1 MLFSSVTFCKLK
13 IQTRESI
20 HCENVQ
26 AYLYVRENFK
36 YILLLSKIEKLFHI
50 ITKSFVLVIT
60 LSFLDGSIKLNN
72 ASQLL
77 LPDIEAENGVVHVI
91 DHALSPPPETG
102 FLIGVGK

>member
-1 MLFSSVTFCKLK
+1 MFL
-13 IQTRESI
+13 QESQNK
-20 HCENVQ
+20 ENEPDGAV
-26 AYLYVRENFK
+26 L
-36 YILLLSKIEKLFHI
+36 ISDLLLSKIEKLFHI

-60 LSFLDGSIKLNN
+60 LSFSDGSIKLNN

-91 DHALSPPPETG
+91 DQALSPPPETG